1 MGATP
6 TRPAPRSVPLPRV
19 APLLAYS
26 LLPACAAR
34 AATKDEEELNEDIY
48 NFDGDAVR
56 PTAAET
62 PRLTLQDGF
71 EDADLPEDQADDA
84 NIVESG
90 AAPDDPA
97 HAQANAVRVTTPYM
111 TKYERARVLGT
122 RALQISCVGA
132 SY

>member
-1 MGATP
+1 M
-6 TRPAPRSVPLPRV
+6 
-19 APLLAYS
+19 
-26 LLPACAAR
+26 
-34 AATKDEEELNEDIY
+34 DEEELNEDIY

-56 PTAAET
+56 STAVVT
-62 PRLTLQDGF
+62 SRLTLQDGF